1 MRKIRIAQIGTSL
14 YSHGE
19 GIFRTLC
26 RLSDVFEI
34 AGYALPENER
44 EKFPE
49 RMASF
54 GDFPELTV
62 EQIVSDPTI
71 DAVFVET
78 EEIYLLKYARMVA
91 DAGKHIHMEKPGSQC
106 LADFEALIQTV
117 KEKSLVFHIG
127 YMYRYNPMVVEL
139 LKQIERGELGQLVSV
154 DAQMSGNQEPE
165 LRQWLPTFKGGMMF
179 YLGCHLIDLAFRIL
193 GQPQEV
199 HPYNFCSMVDGIEG
213 EDYSMAVLRYPNAI
227 ATVRSNGLQ
236 HGGYLRREL
245 VVTGSKKTVE
255 LRPIEMVY
263 PGGQISTR
271 TEYTAEDWF
280 EPGVTTTTEKYLRYG
295 TMLRSFAAMCR
306 GEQENPYTPD
316 YELSLFRLILTCCG
330 VKV

>member
-1 MRKIRIAQIGTSL
+1 MRKIRIAQIGTSRF
-14 YSHGE
+14 SHGQ
-19 GIFRTLC
+19 GIFSTL
-26 RLSDVFEI
+26 RRFSDVFEVV
-34 AGYALPENER
+34 GYALPENER

-49 RMASF
+49 RMGIF

-62 EQIVSDPTI
+62 DEILSDATI
-71 DAVFVET
+71 DAVAVET
-78 EEIYLLKYARMVA
+78 EEIYLLKYAQMAA

-117 KEKSLVFHIG
+117 REKDLVFHIG

-139 LKQIERGELGQLVSV
+139 LDQIERGELGQLVSV

-165 LRQWLPTFKGGMMF
+165 LRQWLSTFKGGMMF
-179 YLGCHLIDLAFRIL
+179 YLGCHIIDLAFRIL
-193 GQPQEV
+193 GQPQSV
-199 HPYNFCSMVDGIEG
+199 TPYNFSSMVDGIEG
-213 EDYSMAVLRYPNAI
+213 EDYSMAVLRYPGAI
-227 ATVRSNGLQ
+227 ATVRTNGLQ

-255 LRPIEMVY
+255 LRPIEILV
-263 PGGQISTR
+263 PGGQVSTR
-271 TEYTAEDWF
+271 TEYDQEDWF
-280 EPGVTTTTEKYLRYG
+280 VPGVTTTTEKYLRYG

-316 YELSLFRLILTCCG
+316 YELELFKLILKCCE
-330 VKV
+330 V